1 MSYVVNVVGRKRV
14 RDRKELIRRSLER
27 EGLPTGNYTN
37 KHTIYIDTNSN
48 TEAACTT
55 SHNTAAPQEN
65 DRTTYDIN
73 DITSSTVPVDEFVEE
88 YVERLGRIRT
98 TLLKECW
105 RHWHGG
111 ASKEIEPAIERLGYR
126 VRRLEEYR
134 NAEFVFAEGV
144 RRKVVTTSNGV
155 ENGSDAP
162 NPAQTLVHPGESVH
176 GDPQAFDSEE
186 TI

>member
-1 MSYVVNVVGRKRV
+1 MVRGMSNVVNVVGRKRV
-14 RDRKELIRRSLER
+14 RDRKELIRRSLEG
-27 EGLPTGNYTN
+27 EGFHVGTYTN

-48 TEAACTT
+48 RGEACTT
-55 SHNTAAPQEN
+55 SHNTPTAQEN

-73 DITSSTVPVDEFVEE
+73 DKTPATVPVDEFVQD

-126 VRRLEEYR
+126 VQRLKEYR
-134 NAEFVFAEGV
+134 NAEFVFAERAV
-144 RRKVVTTSNGV
+144 
-155 ENGSDAP
+155 
-162 NPAQTLVHPGESVH
+162 
-176 GDPQAFDSEE
+176 
-186 TI
+186 

>member
-1 MSYVVNVVGRKRV
+1 MSNVVNVVGRR
-14 RDRKELIRRSLER
+14 RAQERKELIRRSLER

-48 TEAACTT
+48 REEPCATT
-55 SHNTAAPQEN
+55 HFTAAPEETAS
-65 DRTTYDIN
+65 TTYDIN
-73 DITSSTVPVDEFVEE
+73 DKTSPAIPVDEFVEE

-111 ASKEIEPAIERLGYR
+111 ASKEIGPAIERLGYR

-134 NAEFVFAEGV
+134 NAEFVFAE
-144 RRKVVTTSNGV
+144 RDQDK
-155 ENGSDAP
+155 
-162 NPAQTLVHPGESVH
+162 H
-176 GDPQAFDSEE
+176 
-186 TI
+186 